1 MTKKDFYLNSC
12 LALVGHMVG
21 ERGEKY
27 ENNAVGLTERG
38 IKEATGVIVD
48 VPALA
53 FKLVE
58 AAEYEWKKKSR
69 FAPSLFDED

>member
-1 MTKKDFYLNSC
+1 MTKKDFYLNAC

-21 ERGEKY
+21 ERCEKY
-27 ENNAVGLTERG
+27 ENGAVGLTERS
-38 IKEATGVIVD
+38 IKEADGVIND
-48 VPALA
+48 VPVLA

-69 FAPSLFDED
+69 FALSLFDED

>member
-1 MTKKDFYLNSC
+1 MTKKDFYLNAC

-21 ERGEKY
+21 ERCEKY
-27 ENNAVGLTERG
+27 ENGAVGLTERS

-53 FKLVE
+53 WKMVE

-69 FAPSLFDED
+69 FMPSLFDED

>member
-1 MTKKDFYLNSC
+1 MTKKDFYLKAC

-21 ERGEKY
+21 ERCEKY
-27 ENNAVGLTERG
+27 ENGAVGLTERS

>member
-1 MTKKDFYLNSC
+1 MTKKDFYLNAC

-21 ERGEKY
+21 ERAEEWANG
-27 ENNAVGLTERG
+27 ATGLTERG
-38 IKEATGVIVD
+38 KKEAEGIIND

-53 FKLVE
+53 WKMVE